1 MVTIMQFIA
10 KNPPSILI
18 LGGVLFGLI
27 GGLGNIPFFL
37 NSWVILLVA
46 GFVLQVV
53 WMVLNSKH
61 KIF

>member
-27 GGLGNIPFFL
+27 GGLSNIPFFL
-37 NSWVILLVA
+37 NNWIILLIA
-46 GFVLQVV
+46 GFVLQII
-53 WMVLNSKH
+53 WMVLFGKH